1 MARREF
7 GAPDASGGTGPVT
20 SPSAMPPGAAH
31 GLPASADAAA
41 GGSAVLPIIDAHQHF
56 WDLDAN
62 HHPWLR
68 DPEPIPFRYGDY
80 SALRRNYLPAD
91 YRADAARHPVV
102 GTVHMEAEFD
112 PAHPVAETEW
122 LERLAKREGLPSACV
137 AQARLDDPEVD
148 AVLAA
153 QAARP
158 LVRGIRHK
166 PRAATRP
173 EDAQRGAPGSMDDPA
188 WRRGFAMLE
197 RHGLSF
203 DLQTPW
209 WHLDAAADLA
219 RDFPGTPVIL
229 NHTGLPGDR
238 SPEALRA
245 WRGALEALARAP
257 NVALKV
263 SGLGL
268 PGQPWRAEANLP
280 VIRDAIAVFGP
291 DRCLFA
297 SNFPVDGL
305 AGSFDAIVDGFLQAI
320 ADRPEAQ
327 RRALLRDN
335 AARIYRL

>member
-1 MARREF
+1 M
-7 GAPDASGGTGPVT
+7 T
-20 SPSAMPPGAAH
+20 SPSATHPGVTH
-31 GLPASADAAA
+31 GLPAGAAQA
-41 GGSAVLPIIDAHQHF
+41 GGLVGRKDSGANAVPGDNAVLPIIDAHQHF
-56 WDLDAN
+56 WDLEAN
-62 HHPWLR
+62 YHPWLR

-91 YRADAARHPVV
+91 YRADAARHPVL

-122 LERLAKREGLPSACV
+122 LERLAEREGLPSACV
-137 AQARLDDPEVD
+137 AQARLDDPEVG

-153 QAARP
+153 QAARS

-166 PRAATRP
+166 PRATTRP

-188 WRRGFAMLE
+188 WRRGYAMLE
-197 RHGLSF
+197 RHRLSF

-209 WHLDAAADLA
+209 WHLDAALDLA
-219 RDFPGTPVIL
+219 RDFPGTQVIV
-229 NHTGLPGDR
+229 NHTGLPADR

-245 WRGALEALARAP
+245 WRGALEALAYAP
-257 NVALKV
+257 NVALKI

-268 PGQPWRAEANLP
+268 PGQPWRAAANVP

-291 DRCLFA
+291 GRCLFA
-297 SNFPVDGL
+297 SNFPVDSL
-305 AGSFDAIVDGFLQAI
+305 TGSFDAIVDGFLQAT
-320 ADRPEAQ
+320 AGRSEAE
-327 RRALLRDN
+327 RRALLHDN

>member
-1 MARREF
+1 M
-7 GAPDASGGTGPVT
+7 
-20 SPSAMPPGAAH
+20 
-31 GLPASADAAA
+31 
-41 GGSAVLPIIDAHQHF
+41 LPIIDAHQHF
-56 WDLDAN
+56 WDLGAN
-62 HHPWLR
+62 YHPWLR

-112 PAHPVAETEW
+112 PAQPVTETIW
-122 LERLAKREGLPSACV
+122 LERLAEREGLPSACV
-137 AQARLDDPEVD
+137 AQARLDDPEVG

-166 PRAATRP
+166 PRAAARP
-173 EDAQRGAPGSMDDPA
+173 GDAQRGAPGSMDDPA
-188 WRRGFAMLE
+188 WRRGYAMLE
-197 RHGLSF
+197 GHGLSF

-209 WHLDAAADLA
+209 WHLDAALDLA
-219 RDFPGTPVIL
+219 RDFPRTQMVV
-229 NHTGLPGDR
+229 NHTGLPADR

-268 PGQPWRAEANLP
+268 PGQPWRVAANLP
-280 VIRDAIAVFGP
+280 VIRDAISVFGP

-297 SNFPVDGL
+297 SNFPVDSL

-320 ADRPEAQ
+320 AGRTVAE
-327 RRALLRDN
+327 RRALLHDN
-335 AARIYRL
+335 AVRIYRL